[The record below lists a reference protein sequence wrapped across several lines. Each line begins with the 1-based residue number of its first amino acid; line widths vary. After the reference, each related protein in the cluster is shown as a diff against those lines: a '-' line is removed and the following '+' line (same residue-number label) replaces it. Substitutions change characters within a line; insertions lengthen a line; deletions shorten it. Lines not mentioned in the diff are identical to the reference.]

1 MSREFLPGITTSGG
15 NKWRAQIESLKPLD
29 VRRVSLFPTTL
40 GPDERN
46 ELYDVL
52 DQIRGDVAVV
62 AVHLRDDMER
72 WEYDVFQLFG
82 AEVFNLHATPRAL
95 EFIESQPEIAKTI
108 FVENGFSLD
117 EIYFEMLDLC
127 GGVCIDL
134 AHLEDFGFRQ
144 QNAGYEQLIKLLPKL
159 RVGMTH
165 IAAVRAE
172 LHETPCGNGIGT
184 EMTYE
189 EHFVEKFPE
198 ELEYL
203 RRPEILA
210 VIRRC
215 RYNCVE
221 LNDSIGRQL
230 AFIRHIKQ
238 NIIGQR

>member
-1 MSREFLPGITTSGG
+1 MRFLPGVTTSGG
-15 NKWRAQIESLKPLD
+15 TNWRAQIEAAIKLG
-29 VRRVSLFPTTL
+29 VAEVALFPTTL
-40 GPDERN
+40 GPDDRT

-52 DQIRGDVAVV
+52 DQVRGDVAVV

-72 WEYDVFQLFG
+72 WEYDVFQLLG
-82 AEVFNLHATPRAL
+82 AKVFNLHATPRAL

-108 FVENGFSLD
+108 FVENGYCLD
-117 EIYFEMLDLC
+117 EIYFQMADLC
-127 GGVCIDL
+127 GGVCVDVG
-134 AHLEDFGFRQ
+134 HLESFGFRQ
-144 QNAGYEQLIKLLPKL
+144 ENDNYDQLIKLLPKL

-165 IAAVRAE
+165 VGAVCDE
-172 LHETPCGNGIGT
+172 IHETPTADGT
-184 EMTYE
+184 GVEWAYE

-215 RYNCVE
+215 CYNCVE

-230 AFIRHIKQ
+230 AFIRHIEQ